1 LAKIN
6 RKLVQIITLIG
17 TNSYIKGFLEGNIY
31 KGRTKKF
38 CVPGLNCYS
47 CPGSLGSCPIGSLQA
62 VIGSMDYYFSFY
74 VLGIIGLFGSL
85 MGRLVCGWLCP
96 FGLIQELIYKIKSKK
111 FRISGKNPLK
121 YLKYGVLLIF
131 VILMP
136 MLVVNQVGIGAPAFC
151 KYICPAGTLE
161 AGIPLTLLNPPL
173 REAIGFIFSWKV
185 FLLVVTVV
193 ASILIYRPFCRF
205 ICPLGA
211 IYGVFNPIS
220 LYRLEVAEDKCIK
233 CNKCTRTCKLDIKT
247 YKTPNSPECIRC
259 GECIGACPT
268 NAISSKFGLKHK
280 KAAGGLSSLKKKLT
294 I

>member
-1 LAKIN
+1 MAKPN
-6 RKLVQIITLIG
+6 RKLVQIITFFG
-17 TNSYIKGFLEGNIY
+17 TNSYVKGFLEGNIY
-31 KGRTKKF
+31 KGKVKRF

-62 VIGSMDYYFSFY
+62 VIGSMNYYFSFY
-74 VLGIIGLFGSL
+74 VLGIIGLFGSM

-96 FGLIQELIYKIKSKK
+96 FGLIQELIYKVKSKK

-121 YLKYGVLLIF
+121 YLKYMMLIIF

-136 MLVVNQVGIGAPAFC
+136 MFVVNQLGIGAPAFC

-161 AGIPLTLLNPPL
+161 AGIPLTILNPSL
-173 REAIGFIFSWKV
+173 RGAIGFIFSWKV
-185 FLLVVTVV
+185 FLLIVTVI

-205 ICPLGA
+205 VCPLGA
-211 IYGVFNPIS
+211 IYGLFNPIS
-220 LYRLEVAEDKCIK
+220 LYRLEVSENKCIG

-259 GECIGACPT
+259 GKCIEACPT
-268 NAISSKFGLKHK
+268 HAIKSKFGFKDK
-280 KAAGGLSSLKKKLT
+280 DIVGGLNVEKDYK
-294 I
+294 